1 MRLVARFVR
10 TWTTSNFVWRL
21 VNAFVPY
28 CVIVFEALHNQ
39 CACTNLSLSWRG
51 LFCLKQFLVSAS
63 RTPQPFVA
71 GYVLL
76 EQRVVLLI
84 FLSCSPIWCQRRLL
98 STVTYTLDWS
108 GKKWILNGDKQR
120 HRGSCC
126 LGLGLGSVAPLDV
139 QTVRSFTS
147 TQYTERLRPSLC
159 PLVWNHLMYLV
170 GGMQE
175 WSW

>member
-1 MRLVARFVR
+1 MKRYTINVLVLI
-10 TWTTSNFVWRL
+10 S
-21 VNAFVPY
+21 AF
-28 CVIVFEALHNQ
+28 
-39 CACTNLSLSWRG
+39 RG
-51 LFCLKQFLVSAS
+51 EGFFLKQFLVSAS

-98 STVTYTLDWS
+98 STVTYTLNWS
-108 GKKWILNGDKQR
+108 GQRQEAQRHRGKKWILNGDKQR

-139 QTVRSFTS
+139 QTVRSFST